1 MGEERK
7 SGIRELI
14 TLLAVGAVIFIAAL
28 SFSFVNKVKDSILS
42 DTLGN
47 ISEITIQSADKFALF
62 LEADRVKVEAADCIM
77 EIELRDGF
85 SEEDISTVLNRLY
98 EKYKTSFMVILDN
111 GEMYKYDKRSKK
123 TWKKQLDSI
132 DMGAY
137 WITVNKVDKK

>member
-47 ISEITIQSADKFALF
+47 ISEKTI
-62 LEADRVKVEAADCIM
+62 R
-77 EIELRDGF
+77 
-85 SEEDISTVLNRLY
+85 LNRHGSI
-98 EKYKTSFMVILDN
+98 YK
-111 GEMYKYDKRSKK
+111 KRSRRTK
-123 TWKKQLDSI
+123 I
-132 DMGAY
+132 
-137 WITVNKVDKK
+137 